1 MEKVIYGTYG
11 VVNEGGTGVRA
22 RLPGLDVCGKTGTA
36 QLASNEFLK
45 GKTGKEFEDNAWF
58 VGFAPR
64 EAPEIVV
71 VALFEHGEHGQ
82 FAAPIVRDVMKAYFD
97 KKARLA
103 ADGGAGE
110 RRERGDQDRPVPAL
124 RFAWSS
130 AEQPEPSRPSSKR
143 PVHRPRR
150 RLAAAASLPRAPIPA
165 HDAAT
170 SASRDLDW
178 TLLII
183 SLVICGVGVL
193 QIFSATRGTVW
204 QDAWWK
210 QIIYI
215 AAGLLLMWLTVAID
229 YHTLMHHVFPMYGLS
244 VVALLGVLLI
254 GKQAFGSRRWIP
266 VAGGFHL
273 QVSEFV
279 KLVIILLVA
288 RFLTELKTEDLEGR
302 DMAKIAGLVVVPMVL
317 VMKQPD
323 LGTALT
329 YLPILVVGMF
339 LAGMRWK
346 YLVAIAVVVL
356 LVLPVGWSVL
366 KDYQKAR
373 LVSFLD
379 PDRDPRGTG
388 YQMIQSKIAVGAG
401 GMWGKGVTKGSQT
414 QLRFLPVP
422 HTDFIFSAFAE
433 EHGFVGVVVVLA
445 LYFVLIMQ
453 IVQNAQTASGSGR
466 HVYLHGCGGV
476 VVVSCAGERRDGGG
490 PDAGYRHSA
499 AADER
504 RRIQCVVEFL
514 DAGAGQQCPA
524 QKVCELVA
532 AAGCVCRQP

>member
-1 MEKVIYGTYG
+1 MT
-11 VVNEGGTGVRA
+11 RH
-22 RLPGLDVCGKTGTA
+22 L
-36 QLASNEFLK
+36 S
-45 GKTGKEFEDNAWF
+45 
-58 VGFAPR
+58 
-64 EAPEIVV
+64 
-71 VALFEHGEHGQ
+71 
-82 FAAPIVRDVMKAYFD
+82 VRD
-97 KKARLA
+97 
-103 ADGGAGE
+103 
-110 RRERGDQDRPVPAL
+110 
-124 RFAWSS
+124 
-130 AEQPEPSRPSSKR
+130 
-143 PVHRPRR
+143 
-150 RLAAAASLPRAPIPA
+150 
-165 HDAAT
+165 T
-170 SASRDLDW
+170 DW

-215 AAGLLLMWLTVAID
+215 LAGLILMWVTVAID
-229 YHTLMHHVFPMYGLS
+229 YHTMMHYVFIMYGLS
-244 VVALLGVLLI
+244 VVALLSVLLV

-279 KLVIILLVA
+279 KLVIVLLVA
-288 RFLTELKTEDLEGR
+288 RFLSELKTEDLEAR
-302 DMAKIAGLVVVPMVL
+302 DMGKIAGLVAVPMAL

-323 LGTALT
+323 LGTSLT
-329 YLPILVVGMF
+329 YIPILVVGMF
-339 LAGMRWK
+339 LAGMRRK

-356 LVLPVGWSVL
+356 LVLPVGFSLL

-433 EHGFVGVVVVLA
+433 EHGFVGVIVVLA

-453 IVQNAQTASGSGR
+453 IVQNAQTAPDKAGMYVCIGIAALLLFHVLVNVGMVVGRMPVTGIPLPLMSAGGSSVLSNFLMLGLVNNVR
-466 HVYLHGCGGV
+466 V
-476 VVVSCAGERRDGGG
+476 RRF
-490 PDAGYRHSA
+490 
-499 AADER
+499 
-504 RRIQCVVEFL
+504 VN
-514 DAGAGQQCPA
+514 
-524 QKVCELVA
+524 
-532 AAGCVCRQP
+532 